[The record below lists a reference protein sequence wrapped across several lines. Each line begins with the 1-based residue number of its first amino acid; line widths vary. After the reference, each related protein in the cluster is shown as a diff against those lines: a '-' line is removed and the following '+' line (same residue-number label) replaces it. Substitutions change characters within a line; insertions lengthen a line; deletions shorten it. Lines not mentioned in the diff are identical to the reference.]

1 MDENVKCPVCGSTEI
16 GKGKLCGYASMQPV
30 DKFFSMGSEIIAEI
44 CTECGHILSLK
55 VQNPEKFKMK

>member
-1 MDENVKCPVCGSTEI
+1 MVKCPVCGSTAI
-16 GKGKLCGYASMQPV
+16 GKGKLSGYASMQPA

-44 CTECGHILSLK
+44 CTECGHVISLK